1 MTTVSNPSP
10 PYLHHEELAGD
21 SVTLPRLPSIL
32 ARPIHPGVVTD
43 SWLLAWT
50 ISRSGFPAVVALGC
64 QPAAFPRNAIAT
76 GPRFGL
82 HLACALPMQSLL
94 QALTALRGK
103 RSPRAVLLVADP
115 PHPKTAAYRE
125 HLHLDDRQQ
134 VLAIRRNFRKRRHA
148 QPRPVLV
155 GILWKLSDDPA
166 TPREPLPGS
175 PWRTVRAL
183 FRPSRFGI
191 FRHVVAHEVY
201 TASAHRPSDA
211 VRSSLLAQ
219 LTPPSLRA
227 LAADLEYRPLHS
239 GADFCFA
246 HKEARI
252 DEGALL
258 RGPLFIDPGTIITP
272 DHVHVGPGWITPA
285 SPAVT
290 LVESQDGFPG
300 SGTSLESL
308 PAPSHPRVASAS
320 MSNRTA
326 QAVGEVGGGGAG
338 GSGEPGPYFVGPAT
352 RHRPGY
358 EAAKRLFDIA
368 FSLFALAIT
377 LPICLMAALAIKLYD
392 RGPIF
397 FAHNRESLHGK
408 PFGCLKFRTMVRNA
422 EALKKKLRESNQVD
436 GPQFKIA
443 RDPRITP
450 IGHFLRKTNIDE
462 LPQFINVLMGDMSVV
477 GPRPSPFEENQLCPA
492 WREARL
498 SVKPGITGLWQ
509 VSRSR
514 ERGAADFQEWIY
526 YDTQYV
532 DRRSFLLDMRIMLL
546 TVKEM
551 LGQGQ

>member
-1 MTTVSNPSP
+1 MMTVSDPSP
-10 PYLHHEELAGD
+10 RFQLHSEDLPAD
-21 SVTLPRLPSIL
+21 SVTLPRLPSLL
-32 ARPIHPGVVTD
+32 ARPVHAGAVSD

-50 ISRSGFPAVVALGC
+50 ISRSGFPSVVALGH
-64 QPAAFPRNAIAT
+64 QPAAFPHHAIAT

-82 HLACALPMQSLL
+82 HLASALPMQYLL
-94 QALTALRGK
+94 QALSALRGK

-125 HLHLDDRQQ
+125 HLHLDAQQQ

-155 GILWKLSDDPA
+155 GIVWKLSDERT

-183 FRPSRFGI
+183 FKTSRFGI
-191 FRHVVAHEVY
+191 FRHVVAADVY
-201 TASAHRPSDA
+201 AACAHQASDA
-211 VRSSLLAQ
+211 MRSTLLAQ

-227 LAADLEYRPLHS
+227 LAADLEYRPLHP

-246 HKEARI
+246 HKDARI
-252 DEGALL
+252 DDGALL
-258 RGPLFIDPGTIITP
+258 RGPLFIDPGTVITP

-290 LVESQDGFPG
+290 LVEAQDGRPSPDG
-300 SGTSLESL
+300 L
-308 PAPSHPRVASAS
+308 PAPFHPRAASA
-320 MSNRTA
+320 A
-326 QAVGEVGGGGAG
+326 PGPAGGGGGAG
-338 GSGEPGPYFVGPAT
+338 EVGGIGEPGPYFVGPAT

-358 EAAKRLFDIA
+358 DAAKRLFDIA
-368 FSLFALAIT
+368 FSLVALAVT
-377 LPICLMAALAIKLYD
+377 LPICIMAAIAIKLYD

-422 EALKKKLRESNQVD
+422 EALKKKLRGANQVD

-443 RDPRITP
+443 RDPRVTP
-450 IGHFLRKTNIDE
+450 IGQFLRKTNIDE
-462 LPQFINVLMGDMSVV
+462 LPQFINVLLGDMSVV

-532 DRRSFLLDMRIMLL
+532 DRRSFLLDMRIVLL
-546 TVKEM
+546 TIKEF